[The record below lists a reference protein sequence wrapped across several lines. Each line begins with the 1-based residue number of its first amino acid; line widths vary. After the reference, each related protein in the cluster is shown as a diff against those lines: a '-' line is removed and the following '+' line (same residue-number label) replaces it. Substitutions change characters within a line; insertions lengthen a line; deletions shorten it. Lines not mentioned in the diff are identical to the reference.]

1 MKKPQTNQQKPRK
14 ERKENADKR
23 RQQLLD
29 ATLRSVA
36 TNGLSKT
43 TLATVAN
50 EAGLSQG
57 VAIFY
62 FKSKTGL
69 LTEALKDKY
78 THYQDNWLKEL
89 DKAGTDP
96 LDQLIALI
104 KGDFA
109 PSICNS
115 EKLSIWFAYWGEQK
129 FTPEY
134 ANVFTHFDQKRF
146 DVIRGICQ
154 KLLGS
159 ASEDDADTMASWI
172 ETLTDGYWQKL
183 HLFPKTITTKQAV
196 TQTLELVGKL
206 LPDYADRISQRS

>member
-1 MKKPQTNQQKPRK
+1 MNKPQPKPRK

-36 TNGLSKT
+36 TNGLAKT

-78 THYQDNWLKEL
+78 IHYQDHWLKEL

-109 PSICNS
+109 HSICNS
-115 EKLSIWFAYWGEQK
+115 EKLSIWFAFWGEQK

-134 ANVFTHFDQKRF
+134 ANVFSQYDQKRF
-146 DVIRGICQ
+146 DVTRGIFLE
-154 KLLGS
+154 LLNGS
-159 ASEDDADTMASWI
+159 SDEDAGKMAVWV

-183 HLFPKTITTKQAV
+183 HLFPRSITPKQALA
-196 TQTLELVGKL
+196 QTLELIGKL
-206 LPDYADRISQRS
+206 LPEHADRIAQRT